1 MSTNINSQ
9 ANSDILKLLDIQYP
23 IISAPMGNIAGGRL
37 ATAVS
42 QAGGLGLIGGGYCD
56 TDWIAQQLDIAGNQ
70 RFGIGFISWRLK
82 DNVAVLDRALERNPQ
97 AIMLSFGDIA
107 PFVQTIKSKGIP
119 LICQVQSV
127 EQAMDC
133 KNNGADIIVAQGTE
147 AGGHAAEQSTLP
159 LVPAIIDAVGPTPVI
174 AAGGICDARGVNAA
188 RALGAQGVLMGTRFM
203 ASHESLASE
212 KAKKLMLSAKACD
225 TMRTRVF
232 DYARGYDW
240 PEPYTARVLQNLF
253 TQTWHGQTGLKS
265 LINAEQQ
272 ALYLDAC
279 ARSDFDIAGL
289 FVGEG
294 VDLIHEIL
302 PASTIVEQLARAF
315 G

>member
-1 MSTNINSQ
+1 MSSNTNSK
-9 ANSDILKLLDIQYP
+9 ANFNILKLLGIQYP

-56 TDWIAQQLDIAGNQ
+56 AAWIAQQLAIAGNQ

-82 DNVAVLDRALERNPQ
+82 DNRAVLDMALERNPQ

-107 PFVQTIKSKGIP
+107 PFVKKIKNKGIP
-119 LICQVQSV
+119 LICQVQSI
-127 EQAMDC
+127 EQAIDC
-133 KNNGADIIVAQGTE
+133 KNKGADIIVAQGTE
-147 AGGHAAEQSTLP
+147 AGGHATEQSTLP
-159 LVPAIIDAVGPTPVI
+159 LVPAIVDAVGSTPVI
-174 AAGGICDARGVNAA
+174 AAGGICDARGANAA

-203 ASHESLASE
+203 ASHESLASD
-212 KAKKLMLSAKACD
+212 KAKALMLSAKACD
-225 TMRTRVF
+225 TIRTRVF

-253 TQTWHGQTGLKS
+253 THTWHSQTNLKS
-265 LINAEQQ
+265 LMNAEQQ

-302 PASTIVEQLARAF
+302 PAATIVEQFARVF